1 VRSVIAHRHGPGD
14 EHRELI
20 LQHTPAV
27 HVLTGCHVDL
37 AHAVIGQLS
46 KNIWVERPGC

>member
-1 VRSVIAHRHGPGD
+1 MRTVIAHRDGPGD

-27 HVLTGCHVDL
+27 HVLTRGDVDL

-46 KNIWVERPGC
+46 ERLGVERPGC

>member
-1 VRSVIAHRHGPGD
+1 MRSVVAHRDGPGD

-27 HVLTGCHVDL
+27 HVLTRGDVDL
-37 AHAVIGQLS
+37 AHAVICQLS
-46 KNIWVERPGC
+46 KRLGVERPGC